1 MTLELHGVTMHFNHA
16 MQSKVFTSL
25 FSPSFSY
32 GANGIFFFCS
42 SWDKLIGCWYYVQV
56 LCTVGGVYW
65 PRHEKVNKKTKEDN
79 RNKRRQKKK
88 TNKLMTAAAS
98 FKCCSNHTRFNKKS
112 PKINEFSQFHLSN
125 KYVKFRT
132 QMTKVFPSCFFFSSL
147 IKASILLQVL

>member
-1 MTLELHGVTMHFNHA
+1 MQCNLRCLPHCFPHLSA
-16 MQSKVFTSL
+16 MEQMVF
-25 FSPSFSY
+25 
-32 GANGIFFFCS
+32 FFFCS

-65 PRHEKVNKKTKEDN
+65 PRHEKVNKKTKEMKTKEDN

-88 TNKLMTAAAS
+88 TMKLMTAAAS